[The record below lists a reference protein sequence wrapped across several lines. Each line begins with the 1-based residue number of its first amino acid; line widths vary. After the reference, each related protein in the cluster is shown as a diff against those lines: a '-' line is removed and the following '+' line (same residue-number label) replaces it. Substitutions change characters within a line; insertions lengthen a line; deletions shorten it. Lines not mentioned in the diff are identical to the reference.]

1 MKKNIPLSYRTI
13 QKIKAE
19 ECERF
24 FSDLPGYYIY
34 MNHLGEIRWMTEE
47 EALKQHEYFLYN
59 ESLIRRWQRRMR
71 TRRKI
76 NLNKLSPAEREL
88 RLRIRAYL
96 EKRYLGKLRPETEQM
111 LPESWH
117 YEISDEEIENIPIS
131 LDVGSEELWKK
142 LLWVFGI
149 LGAIAIA
156 SYIWV
161 SMNARPQTG
170 KLLVR
175 GDVPGARVYL
185 DETDFIGYVNRPII
199 NVPVGLHRISVIKEG
214 YVSIPKYHEIEIV
227 PDSLITLDFKFKVS
241 RAEQEGYLRL
251 ITDQPNSKIYIDGN
265 YYGVLED
272 QPVLVL
278 EEGQHRVSVNKKGYI
293 TIPAEKIVNISAGDT
308 SLLIFHQAPA
318 AKQNM
323 AEDNSRRTGIGSIE
337 VNSNVKGARVFLNGK
352 DTEEETDYVFTKL
365 PFGEYNVEVR
375 KEGYSVTPDKVTV
388 KLTPA
393 SPTAVANFRLKR
405 EFERVRISTNPPKG
419 QIFVDGE
426 FKGEGKFEGV
436 LKIGKHT
443 VTFGDLPGYKT
454 PPKREIEVRSGKPVT
469 LRANYFPVVHI
480 VAEVDKD
487 GNVVTKNCEVH
498 LGYTFRNRA
507 FSTAENAG
515 PEIVFNKK
523 LKEYLWKL
531 GYAFPYRNPKGNDA
545 LRVVFQLPRDIDLGF
560 EQPFTVRMWAASSKE
575 GYPLSLTTKVDINVK
590 FNNTILS
597 YRYKPKFLEDIGGLE
612 LVEWDVSTAL
622 RRGTNIFEVS
632 TTDDNNRYFYIKR
645 IEIFN

>member
-1 MKKNIPLSYRTI
+1 MKKKFPLSYRTI

-24 FSDLPGYYIY
+24 FSELPGYYLY

-47 EALKQHEYFLYN
+47 EALKQHEYFLYS
-59 ESLIRRWQRRMR
+59 ESLIRRWRRRIR

-76 NLNKLSPAEREL
+76 DLNKLSGAEREL

-96 EKRYLGKLRPETEQM
+96 EKRYLGKLRPETERM
-111 LPESWH
+111 LPDEWE
-117 YEISDEEIENIPIS
+117 YDITDEEIESIPIS
-131 LDVGSEELWKK
+131 LDVGSEAVWKK
-142 LLWVFGI
+142 LLWTVGI
-149 LGAIAIA
+149 LGVLAIV

-161 SMNARPQTG
+161 SMNTRPLTG
-170 KLLVR
+170 QLLVR
-175 GDVPGARVYL
+175 GDIPGARVYL
-185 DETDFIGYVNRPII
+185 DETDFIGYVNRPIT
-199 NVPVGLHRISVIKEG
+199 NVPVGLHRITVIKEG
-214 YVSIPKYHEIEIV
+214 YVTIPKYHEIEIV

-241 RAEQEGYLRL
+241 RQEKEGYLRL
-251 ITDQPNSKIYIDGN
+251 VTDQPNSRVFIDGD
-265 YYGVLED
+265 YYGILED
-272 QPVLVL
+272 EPVVIL
-278 EEGQHRVSVNKKGYI
+278 EEGQHTVRVSKKGYI
-293 TIPAEKIVNISAGDT
+293 TIPAEKIVNISPGDT

-318 AKQNM
+318 TTQSTPTEHA
-323 AEDNSRRTGIGSIE
+323 RRTGIGSIE
-337 VNSNVKGARVFLNGK
+337 VNSNVKGARIFLNGK

-365 PFGEYNVEVR
+365 AFGDYVVQVR
-375 KEGYSVTPDKVTV
+375 KEGYTVTPDKVEL
-388 KLTPA
+388 KLTAA
-393 SPTAVANFRLKR
+393 SPTAVANFNLKR
-405 EFERVRISTNPPKG
+405 EFERVRISTKPAKG

-436 LKIGKHT
+436 LKIGKHV
-443 VTFGDLPGYKT
+443 VTFGDLAGFKT
-454 PPKREIEVRSGKPVT
+454 PKKREIEVRAGKVVH
-469 LRANYFPVVHI
+469 LHVNYFPIIHI
-480 VAEVDKD
+480 MAEIDKD
-487 GNVVTKNCEVH
+487 GNVVTENCEVH

-515 PEIVFNKK
+515 PEIVYHKK

-545 LRVVFQLPRDIDLGF
+545 LRVVFKLPRDIDLGF
-560 EQPFTVRMWAASSKE
+560 EQPFTVRMWAASSRE

-632 TTDDNNRYFYIKR
+632 TTDNNNRYFYIKR